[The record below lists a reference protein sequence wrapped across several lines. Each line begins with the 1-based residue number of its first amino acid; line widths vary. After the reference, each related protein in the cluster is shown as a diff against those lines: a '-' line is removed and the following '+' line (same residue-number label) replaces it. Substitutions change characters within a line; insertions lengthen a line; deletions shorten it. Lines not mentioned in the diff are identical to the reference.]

1 MSTVPQNT
9 KTDRR
14 LPAQRLTIC
23 IFLIAITWLVFGETV
38 RHPSINFDDPQ
49 YVFANP
55 RITRGLTL
63 GGVLWAFTQSHAWNW
78 HPLTSISHMIDCQLF
93 GLNAGWQHFT
103 NVLLHTSAVVL
114 LFLVLQQMTAGPSR
128 TGSIWRSAFV
138 AAVFAI
144 HPLRVE
150 SVAWIAE
157 RKDVLSGLFFMLT
170 VGAYIRYV
178 REPSPRRYLLV
189 ALLFAL
195 GLMSKPILVTLPIV
209 LLLLDYWPLDRIRD
223 QRSEAIGQCSVVRRL
238 VAEKIPLL
246 ALSVASSVITLLV
259 QRQAVGSIE
268 LPLVVRINNGI
279 VSYVAYIWQMVWP
292 ARLALVYPHPEYLLS
307 FAKIAAAA
315 AFLTGITIVV
325 LVFGRKYRYLVTGW
339 FWYIAM
345 LVPVIGIVQV
355 GPQARADRYTYLPQI
370 GLYLIVTWAIA
381 DLAAA
386 WRYSRYLLAVASAI
400 VIGALAWT
408 AWVQDTYWR
417 DSETLWT
424 HTLAVTSRND
434 TAHENLAELF
444 LECGQ
449 LDEAISHSQ
458 EALKIRPPNAD
469 AHDTLGLA
477 LLRKERVNDA
487 VAHWEESLKLRP
499 DGVNAKAHLA
509 WVFATSPD
517 ASLRDGGKAIELAK
531 EVQNNAA
538 ANDVDMPVILGTL
551 AAGYAE
557 TGRFSEAI
565 NTAEQ
570 AWQQAIAEGN
580 PALAEDLLSNV
591 ANYRRNLPL
600 RDPHA
605 INHSR

>member
-1 MSTVPQNT
+1 MV
-9 KTDRR
+9 
-14 LPAQRLTIC
+14 
-23 IFLIAITWLVFGETV
+23 
-38 RHPSINFDDPQ
+38 
-49 YVFANP
+49 
-55 RITRGLTL
+55 
-63 GGVLWAFTQSHAWNW
+63 
-78 HPLTSISHMIDCQLF
+78 DCQLF

-103 NVLLHTSAVVL
+103 NVLLHTIAVIL
-114 LFLVLQQMTAGPSR
+114 LFLVLEQMTGGPSR

-157 RKDVLSGLFFMLT
+157 RKDVLSGVFFMLT
-170 VGAYIRYV
+170 LGTYLHYV
-178 REPSPRRYLLV
+178 RKPSRRRYLLV

-195 GLMSKPILVTLPIV
+195 GLMSKPMLVTLPIV
-209 LLLLDYWPLDRIRD
+209 LLLLDYWPLDRFAQTSLIESERKNGIAHWWS
-223 QRSEAIGQCSVVRRL
+223 QRSIRTQL
-238 VAEKIPLL
+238 ILEKIPLL

-268 LPLVVRINNGI
+268 LPFLVRINNGF
-279 VSYVAYIWQMVWP
+279 VSYAAYIWQMVWP
-292 ARLALVYPHPEYLLS
+292 AKLAVVYPHPEYLLS
-307 FAKIAAAA
+307 FSKIAAAI
-315 AFLTGITIVV
+315 AFLAGITIVV
-325 LVFGRKYRYLVTGW
+325 LVFGKKHQYLVTGW

-345 LVPVIGIVQV
+345 LMPVIGIVQV

-370 GLYLIVTWAIA
+370 GLYLMATWAIA

-386 WRYSRYLLAVASAI
+386 WSHRRHVLPVAGAI
-400 VIGALAWT
+400 VIGAFAWT
-408 AWVQDTYWR
+408 AWMQDTYWR

-434 TAHENLAELF
+434 IAHGNLAELF
-444 LECGQ
+444 LERGR
-449 LDEAISHSQ
+449 LDEALSHCQ
-458 EALKIRPPNAD
+458 EALKIRPRNAD

-477 LLRKERVNDA
+477 LLRKERVNEA
-487 VAHWEESLKLRP
+487 IAHWKESLKLRP

-509 WVFATSPD
+509 WIFATSPD
-517 ASLRDGGKAIELAK
+517 ASLRNGSKAIELAK
-531 EVQNNAA
+531 DVQNRAA
-538 ANDVDMPVILGTL
+538 ANDVDTPAILGTL
-551 AAGYAE
+551 AAAYAE

-565 NTAEQ
+565 KTAEQ

-580 PALAEDLLSNV
+580 TTLAEDLLSNV

-605 INHSR
+605 VNRTR